1 MSFDAAFEY
10 FSNEGFR
17 PKGDKLRQTIEFR
30 KDGERFHLQ
39 FDKDD
44 PDFYRLNLPDFW
56 LMADQDEWR
65 NAKLA
70 ALQVNRT
77 IKCACVDIS
86 EQYDPDAKAS
96 IKAELFCDNVD
107 SFLEV
112 WERAANSIQAARRE
126 FVKRIRETQDA
137 D

>member
-10 FSNEGFR
+10 FCNEGYR
-17 PKGDKLRQTIEFR
+17 PKGDELRQTIEFR
-30 KDGERFHLQ
+30 KDGECFSLQ

-44 PDFYRLNLPDFW
+44 PDFYRLNLPNFW
-56 LMADQDEWR
+56 LMADQDDWLS
-65 NAKLA
+65 AKRA

-77 IKCACVDIS
+77 IKCACVNVS
-86 EQYDPDAKAS
+86 EKYDPDAKAS

-107 SFLEV
+107 SFLKV

-126 FVKRIRETQDA
+126 FVKRVREMQDA